1 MYKYIFLLLL
11 FCGFSSA
18 QQCTKANDG
27 GTNVTAPL
35 HIVPQPGQ
43 SPTTTR
49 TITPATM
56 QFPCQPNVATSIN
69 WVECYQNNQD
79 TIDHGDGQGFVPAI
93 GPQGLQGN
101 TGPQGVPGPQGPPGT
116 NGINGANGPAGIQ
129 GPPGNIALPAT
140 LTLTCARGHGTVI
153 TGYTAVCTLSK

>member
-18 QQCTKANDG
+18 QQCTKAPDG
-27 GTNVTAPL
+27 GTYCTSPL
-35 HIVPQPGQ
+35 HLVPQQGQ
-43 SPTTTR
+43 SPI
-49 TITPATM
+49 TIRSLTPANS
-56 QFPCQPNVATSIN
+56 QWQCPANLATPISWI
-69 WVECYQNNQD
+69 ECPQNGVITVD
-79 TIDHGDGQGFVPAI
+79 YGDGRGFVPAV
-93 GPQGLQGN
+93 GPAGKDGKDGTN
-101 TGPQGVPGPQGPPGT
+101 GTNGT
-116 NGINGANGPAGIQ
+116 NGIQGIQ